1 MRRALTASLKSC
13 AIPGSALPTSR
24 YSVFRA
30 LLYPFLLSLLAV
42 LYTPHSVATD
52 VGKTD
57 MQKEWRSIAALS
69 QLNYWVGFQSVPIKG
84 EFRKFSVR
92 YKPGD
97 TLLVSVDIRSAEM
110 GDSELNSE
118 IAAADW
124 FDSKH
129 FAEARFVSNSIA
141 SINDTDN
148 QFLASGTLQLK
159 GISRTIAV
167 PFSWQPDGHITG
179 ELVIPRTDFAIGSG
193 QWSSSD
199 QIGIDVRVSFDV
211 RLQSDAAE

>member
-24 YSVFRA
+24 YPVFRA
-30 LLYPFLLSLLAV
+30 LLYPLLLSLLAV

-52 VGKTD
+52 AGKTD

-199 QIGIDVRVSFDV
+199 QIGVDVRVSFDV